1 VGVVTTWF
9 LWLAILIVAHVLSL
23 ICAIICL
30 RRLRREIAFLRVTT
44 FETLLAELKARG
56 RHPGA
61 ELR

>member
-9 LWLAILIVAHVLSL
+9 LWLAILIVPHVISL
-23 ICAIICL
+23 IYVIICL